1 MTKLTNKM
9 VNVDVVREFV
19 MLYDKGDKVIQRLV
33 DAWHGAKDFGEIDMI
48 ECQMETYKKEV
59 MKIAEEWVAHG
70 EN

>member
-1 MTKLTNKM
+1 MNRNALNT
-9 VNVDVVREFV
+9 DVVREFV

-48 ECQMETYKKEV
+48 ECQMETYKKEI
-59 MKIAEEWVAHG
+59 MHEAEQWVAHG